1 LKSFFFNAA
10 QKPTKPWLLLMPMTE
25 EGKILKSVSACR
37 LMRSIDTVVRTLQMV
52 TLQRNGSIL
61 LEERTDQQI
70 EQLLYLTTTEGL
82 LSSCRNPQTLNL
94 CKGVGKHDD
103 YFS

>member
-1 LKSFFFNAA
+1 
-10 QKPTKPWLLLMPMTE
+10 MTE

-37 LMRSIDTVVRTLQMV
+37 LTRSIDTVVRTLQMV

-61 LEERTDQQI
+61 LEERTNQQI

-82 LSSCRNPQTLNL
+82 LSAYRNPPTLNL
-94 CKGVGKHDD
+94 CKSVGNHDD
-103 YFS
+103 YFSESEEDLKAWFLKKGVFDFHL